1 MEHSRSANSSIAGT
15 SGRSVAL
22 EIDLNEAPLPSPR
35 EAVGGSG
42 GGGFA
47 AEHRCGSCG
56 EFEGAMVVCG
66 DCGRRFHVEC
76 LGVREEQRGWMCFEC
91 LIECRNG
98 RRLPRAAAGGGGGG
112 SGLLD
117 MNASPPREA
126 DGCEEDYFV
135 NSNLVL
141 AASFP
146 KMHDMRRNPFVGF
159 TLSSPMAHSDM
170 RFVASGF
177 PSQNVAC
184 SLTRM
189 AHVNLENATQK
200 GNLVY
205 LQALKDYISEKRGVL
220 GDGWRVKFEYS
231 ESSCRTSAIYF
242 APDGARFDSMSEV
255 ARGLGL
261 ISTRNSFETEDEGTG
276 IVLLQKGSYYSTKRT
291 KDALRSQR
299 ANNNRE
305 HKNTLRSKDNN
316 GRNAMEVDSV
326 ANGSQSFRDDFPVQF
341 EGFFVISV
349 GKVDPRPLFHTTSQ
363 IWPIG
368 YRSIWH
374 DKFTGSLFVCDVL
387 DGGECGPIFRVH
399 RYPCTNQSIPYAS
412 KVLCITKCRSTHSD
426 NADSAIN
433 RTFHDDNHDDDD
445 VNIHMM
451 FTEHPPPH
459 LDDDSSSCSLKIANC
474 LTTKPSVSLQRNDL
488 IGEFSVEERSL
499 SSTWR
504 KAVETLL
511 NACRKVYSKKNALNF
526 CCNHHVDG
534 QYLSASNDI
543 DSLVKFCYLAGP
555 VNRIP
560 DKILTVDELESS
572 CEVLGKWLEPDRFG
586 LDMEFVQEL
595 VEQLPGVTSCSK
607 YKSLNSRCQSS
618 TSQTV
623 TSGFFTDISKNGL
636 QHEMVSNS
644 LGKTHKRPSPPGN
657 TVTSNLPPHLIGD
670 VLQGYE
676 ICLRFYEVLGQV
688 APVSRQVLENEL
700 MNPWV
705 DDLKPKR
712 SSIEFGEDS
721 VDAGE
726 EYEGDGSR
734 AESASKCTGVELA
747 KFHMAL
753 LKVLT
758 EDVLAKVKEIF
769 DPFGAAMESKT
780 RKGRKKDV
788 DVVVASKKINLD
800 LFPVNEFT
808 WPELARRYILVVLS
822 MDGNLESSEVM
833 TRECG
838 KVFHCLNGDGG
849 TLCGS
854 LTGVAAM
861 EADAMVLAEASKK
874 IFSSVNSKV
883 VDFIIDQ
890 KDIDTGDSAKET
902 NVIDE
907 DAPEW
912 MQVLEPV
919 RKLPTNVGA
928 RIRRCIHESLN
939 KNPPEWAK
947 TILEHSISK
956 EVYKGN
962 ASGPTKR
969 AVVSVLEKVRVEN
982 PQQKPTEKKEKEKSG
997 VRTLSDAVMKRCR
1010 MVLRSVA
1017 AADDDRVFFNLLAK
1031 TFLKP
1036 NDPDDAGV
1044 LGYPAMV
1051 SRPLDFR
1058 TIDLRLAAGFYV
1070 TSHESFIEDVREVWQ
1085 NLRIAFRDKP
1095 DHIELVETLSRK
1107 FEELYEEEVLNLV
1120 SRITESGNSFDSSS
1134 EEGKKELN
1142 SLLVETSESSLPPA
1156 PWEDGV
1162 CKVCGMDKD
1171 DDSVLLCDKCDSEYH
1186 TYCLDPPLA
1195 RIPDGNWY
1203 CPSCI
1208 SSQSVPQ
1215 DERCGTRALCRW
1227 RGKKKL
1233 RKEFTRNLM
1242 ETLAPL
1248 ADTME
1253 LIEYWDLGIEERVFL
1268 FKFLCDEALSSGV
1281 VRNHLGPD
1289 SGDLEKKLRKL
1300 YKELKNQ
1307 NKREESLVSTSGK
1320 ESEDR
1325 GQEEYWSFSK
1335 SSDSQSQIQNEEND
1349 ENTHVKAGR
1358 DQESVSRE
1366 NRLEAADVKN
1376 RVSSLQERISTL
1388 ELKIAKPVVRREY
1401 LGRDLIGRHY
1411 WVLSGPE
1418 RVVVS
1423 GPHSRRKASAASSSF
1438 LSRLNECEMTEMY
1451 ASDDSLWTC
1460 YESDTEIQE
1469 LIGWLRDDDA
1479 REKELKETIKQWQT
1493 NRPNDVNAP
1502 QNHVQTGQDNPS
1514 YGTKARAALEKK
1526 FGSSME
1532 QGAVQFLKKQG
1543 RKGKMVNKGKLWY
1556 RCDCLELVGPT
1567 RHHCS
1572 SCHWTFL
1579 TNEELE
1585 GHNDGKCENRQEF
1598 EGPSKSKKVPLVKQP
1613 ALTSRRDEPDS
1624 PFVFEEIRAKFCT
1637 RSSLKEEVKD
1647 IGLIGSNG
1655 IPSFL
1660 GKAPLQSSD
1669 AALLLVSE
1677 TKKWVNSYDGSTD
1690 YQPMEK
1696 PGTNE
1701 TPSKVE
1707 RLKPKGT
1714 SGKSSL
1720 KNKTPVRICQ
1730 SSLKPLTG
1738 RVLEILRLLKI
1749 NLFDMETA
1757 LPQEALR
1764 PSRGGLDRVRAW
1776 RAFVKSGQSIYEMVQ
1791 ATIMLEDMI
1800 KTEYLRKEWWYWSS
1814 PSTAAKI
1821 SNISALSL
1829 RIYALDSAIYYDKP
1843 PVDPTEPV
1851 TPKSSRSEKKTSEK
1865 SNAKDSSEKSNP
1877 KNNHRSSNSPP
1888 VTDSKA
1894 AEPSSSSRPKTRSKK
1909 RTRDCD
1915 S

>member
-1 MEHSRSANSSIAGT
+1 MDHSGSASSSIAGT

-35 EAVGGSG
+35 EVGGG

-47 AEHRCGSCG
+47 AELRCGSCG
-56 EFEGAMVVCG
+56 ELEGAMVVCG
-66 DCGRRFHVEC
+66 DCGRRPP
-76 LGVREEQRGWMCFEC
+76 RG
-91 LIECRNG
+91 
-98 RRLPRAAAGGGGGG
+98 GGSGGGG
-112 SGLLD
+112 SGLFD

-126 DGCEEDYFV
+126 DGGEEEYFV

-146 KMHDMRRNPFVGF
+146 KMHDMRRNPFLGF
-159 TLSSPMAHSDM
+159 ALSSPMAHHPDM

-177 PSQNVAC
+177 PPQNVAC
-184 SLTRM
+184 SM
-189 AHVNLENATQK
+189 ARIAHINLENATQK
-200 GNLVY
+200 GNMVY

-220 GDGWRVKFEYS
+220 GDGWRVRFEFS
-231 ESSCRTSAIYF
+231 ESSCKTSAIYF
-242 APDGARFDSMSEV
+242 APDGARFDSMFEV
-255 ARGLGL
+255 ARALGL
-261 ISTRNSFETEDEGTG
+261 VATRNTFEMEDEGSSG
-276 IVLLQKGSYYSTKRT
+276 IVVLQKGSHSMKRT
-291 KDALRSQR
+291 KDNLRSQR
-299 ANNNRE
+299 GNNVKE
-305 HKNTLRSKDNN
+305 HKKMAFSNDNN
-316 GRNAMEVDSV
+316 GGNAIEVESV
-326 ANGSQSFRDDFPVQF
+326 ANGTYGSQSFRF
-341 EGFFVISV
+341 EGFFVISL
-349 GKVDPRPLFHTTSQ
+349 GKVDPRPSFYTTSQ
-363 IWPIG
+363 IWPVG

-374 DKFTGSLFVCDVL
+374 DKFTGSLFICDVL
-387 DGGECGPIFRVH
+387 DGGERGPIFRVH
-399 RYPCTNQSIPYAS
+399 RHPCTHHSIPYAS
-412 KVLCITKCRSTHSD
+412 KVLCMTKCEST
-426 NADSAIN
+426 
-433 RTFHDDNHDDDD
+433 RWHDDDD
-445 VNIHMM
+445 DVDIHMM
-451 FTEHPPPH
+451 YTEHSPPD
-459 LDDDSSSCSLKIANC
+459 LDDDDGSSSCSLKIASC
-474 LTTKPSVSLQRNDL
+474 LTAEPSQHVTSNDDL
-488 IGEFSVEERSL
+488 IGEFTVDERSL
-499 SSTWR
+499 SSAWR
-504 KAVETLL
+504 TTVETLL
-511 NACRKVYSKKNALNF
+511 LACRKAYNEKKVLKF

-534 QYLSASNDI
+534 QYLGGSYDV
-543 DSLVKFCYLAGP
+543 DSLGKFCYLAGP

-560 DKILTVDELESS
+560 DVILTSEEVESA

-586 LDMEFVQEL
+586 LDAEFVREMI
-595 VEQLPGVTSCSK
+595 EQLPGVGGCSK
-607 YKSLNSRCQSS
+607 YKALNARCQGAGL
-618 TSQTV
+618 QTV
-623 TSGFFTDISKNGL
+623 MSGFFMAISGDGL
-636 QHEMVSNS
+636 QHEMVSSS
-644 LGKTHKRPSPPGN
+644 LRRTDKRASPPGN
-657 TVTSNLPPHLIGD
+657 AVTSNLPPHLIGD
-670 VLQGYE
+670 VLQAYE
-676 ICLRFYEVLGQV
+676 ICLRFYEVLGQE
-688 APVSRQVLENEL
+688 APVSRPLIENEL

-705 DDLKPKR
+705 DDLKPVKR
-712 SSIEFGEDS
+712 SSIDYQKNGILKAFGIDKRDDAHSVLGEDL
-721 VDAGE
+721 AE
-726 EYEGDGSR
+726 EHEGDGSR
-734 AESASKCTGVELA
+734 AEAASKCTGVELS

-753 LKVLT
+753 LKVAI
-758 EDVLAKVKEIF
+758 EEVLAKVKEVF
-769 DPFGAAMESKT
+769 DPFGAVESKT
-780 RKGRKKDV
+780 RKGRKKDAE
-788 DVVVASKKINLD
+788 VAVGGKKVNLD
-800 LFPVNEFT
+800 MFPMNEFT
-808 WPELARRYILVVLS
+808 WPEIARRYILIVLS

-833 TRECG
+833 ARECG

-874 IFSSVNSKV
+874 IFSSVNTKV

-890 KDIDTGDSAKET
+890 KMSIQET
-902 NVIDE
+902 
-907 DAPEW
+907 P
-912 MQVLEPV
+912 P
-919 RKLPTNVGA
+919 K
-928 RIRRCIHESLN
+928 IRTRCIHESLN

-969 AVVSVLEKVRVEN
+969 AVISVLEKVRVEN
-982 PQQKPTEKKEKEKSG
+982 PQQKPTTEKKEKEKSG
-997 VRTLSDAVMKRCR
+997 VKTLWDAVMKRCR
-1010 MVLRSVA
+1010 VVLRSVA
-1017 AADDDRVFFNLLAK
+1017 AADDERVFFNLLSK

-1085 NLRIAFRDKP
+1085 NLRIAYRDRP
-1095 DHIELVETLSRK
+1095 DHIELVDTLSKK

-1134 EEGKKELN
+1134 EDGKKELN
-1142 SLLVETSESSLPPA
+1142 SLLLETTESALPPA

-1203 CPSCI
+1203 CPSCV
-1208 SSQSVPQ
+1208 SSQLIPQ

-1242 ETLAPL
+1242 EKLATL

-1253 LIEYWDLGIEERVFL
+1253 LIEYWELGIEERVFL

-1289 SGDLEKKLRKL
+1289 SSDLEKKLRKL
-1300 YKELKNQ
+1300 YKELKSQ
-1307 NKREESLVSTSGK
+1307 NKREESTVSSSAK
-1320 ESEDR
+1320 ESEDQC
-1325 GQEEYWSFSK
+1325 QEECFSVSK
-1335 SSDSQSQIQNEEND
+1335 SSDSQSQMQTEEND
-1349 ENTHVKAGR
+1349 ENRHEK
-1358 DQESVSRE
+1358 
-1366 NRLEAADVKN
+1366 
-1376 RVSSLQERISTL
+1376 ISTL
-1388 ELKIAKPVVRREY
+1388 ESKIAKPVIRREY

-1411 WVLSGPE
+1411 WVFNGPE
-1418 RVVVS
+1418 RIVVS
-1423 GPHSRRKASAASSSF
+1423 GSLNSRRKSSAGSSSF

-1451 ASDDSLWTC
+1451 PSDDSLWTY
-1460 YESDTEIQE
+1460 YESDTEISE
-1469 LIGWLRDDDA
+1469 LIGWLRDDDP
-1479 REKELKETIKQWQT
+1479 REKELKETIKQWRT
-1493 NRPNDVNAP
+1493 NRRNDEITPEKTRA
-1502 QNHVQTGQDNPS
+1502 QAGRDHAS

-1526 FGSSME
+1526 FG
-1532 QGAVQFLKKQG
+1532 QFFKKQG
-1543 RKGKMVNKGKLWY
+1543 RKGKTVNKGKWY
-1556 RCDCLELVGPT
+1556 RCDCLELAGPA

-1572 SCHWTFL
+1572 SCHWTFS
-1579 TNEELE
+1579 TNDELE
-1585 GHNDGKCENRQEF
+1585 GHNDGKCENRQEC
-1598 EGPSKSKKVPLVKQP
+1598 EGPSRSKKVPLVKQP
-1613 ALTSRRDEPDS
+1613 SNSLTARRDEPDS

-1647 IGLIGSNG
+1647 VGLIGSNG
-1655 IPSFL
+1655 VPSL
-1660 GKAPLQSSD
+1660 LYKAPPPSSD
-1669 AALLLVSE
+1669 AGLVLASE
-1677 TKKWVNSYDGSTD
+1677 TKKWFNFYDGSTD
-1690 YQPMEK
+1690 YQLSEK

-1707 RLKPKGT
+1707 RSKPKGT
-1714 SGKSSL
+1714 GGKSSL

-1757 LPQEALR
+1757 LPQEGFR

-1776 RAFVKSGQSIYEMVQ
+1776 RAFVKSAQSIYEMVQ

-1829 RIYALDSAIYYDKP
+1829 RIYALDAAIYYDKP
-1843 PVDPTEPV
+1843 PVDSTQPV

-1877 KNNHRSSNSPP
+1877 KNNHRSSSSPP
-1888 VTDSKA
+1888 IIELKS

-1909 RTRDCD
+1909 RMRDCD
-1915 S
+1915 G